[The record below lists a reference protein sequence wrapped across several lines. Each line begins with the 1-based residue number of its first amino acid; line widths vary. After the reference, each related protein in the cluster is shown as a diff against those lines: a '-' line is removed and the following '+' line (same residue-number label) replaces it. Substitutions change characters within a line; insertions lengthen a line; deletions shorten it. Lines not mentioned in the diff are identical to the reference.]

1 IASLASMFIWP
12 VYRVIKNIRQ
22 RGRLPDMKAKR
33 VYITLGVF
41 GSLIVAF
48 FFLPL
53 PVSRVHQTG
62 LVSVDPDAV
71 EAGHL
76 AEPARMTALEVGP
89 SERVRRGQVLARF
102 KSEQLE
108 IELGHATAIA
118 DEQLQAA
125 EQLDATARD
134 AAREGDE
141 ATELQY
147 TAEAKRA
154 REKA

>member
-1 IASLASMFIWP
+1 EVPPEPYMAPWRKWLFVIYAISSWVYRWVITFSILWFLSDFLGPKLKILSQMLAIASLASMFIWP

-71 EAGHL
+71 EAVHL

-89 SERVRRGQVLARF
+89 SERVRRGQV
-102 KSEQLE
+102 
-108 IELGHATAIA
+108 
-118 DEQLQAA
+118 
-125 EQLDATARD
+125 
-134 AAREGDE
+134 
-141 ATELQY
+141 
-147 TAEAKRA
+147 
-154 REKA
+154 